1 MRTDVAVLQKEGV
14 PLLRSRQKE
23 VDQLVR
29 LTRRRMK
36 IGGFEVPVANIPPTM
51 VSDAGELLAQG
62 APFAACYWDSS
73 RARVFSLRSTKD
85 GLDVSAIAERYG
97 GGGHV
102 HAAGF
107 RAAIGWEGDHLSR
120 PPDRKSS
127 IRCLQC

>member
-1 MRTDVAVLQKEGV
+1 MRTDVADLQKEGI
-14 PLLRSRQKE
+14 PLLRSHQKD

-85 GLDVSAIAERYG
+85 GLDVSAIAQRYG
-97 GGGHV
+97 GGGHA

-107 RAAIGWEGDHLSR
+107 RVAIGWEGD
-120 PPDRKSS
+120 
-127 IRCLQC
+127 Q